1 MLSGATQFRYTPNEK
16 ILLNFMRDMTVRIF
30 RITQI
35 SIVIFSVW
43 VKTIYTSI
51 QHSAN
56 VQLPIGI
63 GLSELPTLL

>member
-1 MLSGATQFRYTPNEK
+1 
-16 ILLNFMRDMTVRIF
+16 MTVRIF

-35 SIVIFSVW
+35 SIIIFSAW

-63 GLSELPTLL
+63 GLSELPTLFMIGK